1 VAKFIVSPVHFVMQR
16 KQLLGIA
23 RRAESVDALLDAV
36 MPHYDIVERHSIH
49 VAAPPAVALAA
60 AREAD
65 LTASPI
71 IRAIFRAR
79 EIVLGSKPQ
88 ADARPRGLLA
98 MTTSIG
104 WRVLA
109 EAPDREIVVGAITQ
123 PWLAD
128 VVFRPLTAD
137 AFVAFNE
144 PDHVKIAWTLRADP
158 DGPGHSILR
167 TETRVVATDDVAR
180 AKFLR
185 YWRRFS
191 PGIVLIRRLMLGPIR
206 RDAERRA
213 RVSVSS

>member
-1 VAKFIVSPVHFVMQR
+1 MQR
-16 KQLLGIA
+16 RQLLGIA
-23 RRAESVDALLDAV
+23 RRAESADALLDAV

-88 ADARPRGLLA
+88 AEARPRGLLA

-109 EAPDREIVVGAITQ
+109 EAPDREIVVGAVTQ

-128 VVFRPLTAD
+128 VVFRPLTAE

-144 PDHVKIAWTLRADP
+144 PDHVKIAWTLRSDP
-158 DGPGHSILR
+158 DGPGHSVLR
-167 TETRVVATDDVAR
+167 TETRVAATDDVAR

-213 RVSVSS
+213 RVSASS